1 MQKKQPGAHSQAPK
15 NNTIAIILPPPVV
28 ETVISSSQSLTSSI
42 GIGEFSMNPAPRG
55 SAVVFCGCER
65 PLVFKT
71 EVSKGHKRSTFGLK
85 HGCHI
90 HLWVLACLLW
100 CIWSQ
105 CLPVVRWPLC
115 YCMLKNIHTHFCN
128 DKINMIKQ
136 QFNGKLH
143 WLLNNLH
150 VKHAVLKG
158 SHQLLTSLAQ
168 PCTFFTYIETQPY

>member
-1 MQKKQPGAHSQAPK
+1 MIRKVTKNNKIQIHHNNNEKWQHFEDEAWQHLSHA

-100 CIWSQ
+100 CI
-105 CLPVVRWPLC
+105 
-115 YCMLKNIHTHFCN
+115 
-128 DKINMIKQ
+128 
-136 QFNGKLH
+136 
-143 WLLNNLH
+143 
-150 VKHAVLKG
+150 
-158 SHQLLTSLAQ
+158 
-168 PCTFFTYIETQPY
+168 

>member
-1 MQKKQPGAHSQAPK
+1 
-15 NNTIAIILPPPVV
+15 
-28 ETVISSSQSLTSSI
+28 
-42 GIGEFSMNPAPRG
+42 
-55 SAVVFCGCER
+55 
-65 PLVFKT
+65 
-71 EVSKGHKRSTFGLK
+71 
-85 HGCHI
+85 
-90 HLWVLACLLW
+90 LWVLACLLW

-128 DKINMIKQ
+128 NKINMIKQ

-168 PCTFFTYIETQPY
+168 PCTFSLTLKRNPINTEIHIKFLSYFGPAQERQKTGGTNLEVIVSTIHWLFLSLL